1 MSKKCVEIGTIQAFL
16 DGELTPRETAQVSSH
31 TADCA
36 DCSQL
41 LSEAEEQ
48 NAFAFAALDRE
59 IDVLVPTQ
67 RLWTRISDS
76 IEVEKSRVP
85 IWARI
90 YQAFTLQLATPSFA
104 AAAGLLVVGSLAY
117 AVITME
123 PAPTDLRSSQTV
135 NMTARPV
142 QSSEVAAAEPS
153 VPKPSIQEEGPVT
166 TSKGSVTQVSY
177 SNHSPENLRK
187 IVRNANLP
195 QRNAPRAEYLNY
207 EYLPGEESY
216 IKTITELERTS
227 LKNSGL
233 RASEQFAFQRDL
245 AVVDDSIKKLKAV
258 IKKDPRNQSARQVL
272 YSSYQDKID
281 LLNSAAKRDE
291 LMASLQ

>member
-1 MSKKCVEIGTIQAFL
+1 MSKECVEIGTIQAFL

-41 LSEAEEQ
+41 LAEAEEQ

-59 IDVLVPTQ
+59 IDVLVPTH

-76 IEVEKSRVP
+76 IEVEKSRVSV
-85 IWARI
+85 WTRI
-90 YQAFTLQLATPSFA
+90 YQGFALQLATPSFA
-104 AAAGLLVVGSLAY
+104 AIAGLVVVGSLAY

-123 PAPTDLRSSQTV
+123 RGTTDLPAQAIITAVQPIQTSEIADAAPSDP
-135 NMTARPV
+135 ARP
-142 QSSEVAAAEPS
+142 
-153 VPKPSIQEEGPVT
+153 IQEAAPEAPR
-166 TSKGSVTQVSY
+166 SRPAATQVSY
-177 SNHSPENLRK
+177 SDHSPENLRK

-195 QRNAPRAEYLNY
+195 QRNTPRAEYLNY

-216 IKTITELERTS
+216 IKTISELERTS
-227 LKNSGL
+227 GRNSAS

-281 LLNSAAKRDE
+281 LLNSAARRDE
-291 LMASLQ
+291 LMANLQ